1 MLTHPDVCVHNHA
14 PAQEHGEQA
23 LYRETMLELCPD
35 LFWNLW
41 WYSARFGLPLPLP
54 SRATT
59 TTDGG
64 ATRVPLPQMLLLA
77 GWDARVVERGAQAAL
92 ATLHAFQGQ
101 RMGEG

>member
-1 MLTHPDVCVHNHA
+1 
-14 PAQEHGEQA
+14 
-23 LYRETMLELCPD
+23 MLELCPD

-59 TTDGG
+59 AEGKD
-64 ATRVPLPQMLLLA
+64 AVRVPQMLLLA
-77 GWDARVVERGAQAAL
+77 GWDASVVERGAQAAL
-92 ATLHAFQGQ
+92 VTLHAFQGQ